1 MTGEYYITKDLL
13 KQHSPCEDGYRWFC
27 ENYPNGGKYQEI
39 LDKLCD
45 DNRFGDACWLL
56 SKIGATTDIL
66 ELDTLEDHNKQ
77 ICFAG
82 SIKVRDT
89 IRVLNIKAGGHI
101 EAGEYI
107 GASGY
112 IEAGGYIKAGEDIE
126 AGEGINAS
134 WGIKAGGDIEA
145 GWDIKAGE
153 NINAGAF
160 IKAGEDINA
169 GLDIEAGWGIKAGE
183 DIKGGGDIK
192 AGEDIVAVWGIK
204 AGWSIEAGGYIK
216 AGNDYG
222 IYAGLNV
229 RLSEQEQY
237 GYITAKAKPENI
249 MCGNWKE
256 SEST

>member
-1 MTGEYYITKDLL
+1 MTGEYYITKELL
-13 KQHSPCEDGYRWFC
+13 KQHSPCIDGYRWFC

-39 LDKLCD
+39 LDKLCA
-45 DNRFGDACWLL
+45 DNRFNDACWLL
-56 SKIGATTDIL
+56 DEMGATTDEL
-66 ELDTLEDHNKQ
+66 EINTLEDDNKL

-82 SIKVRDT
+82 SVIVENRIKVES
-89 IRVLNIKAGGHI
+89 IRVGGGIKAGW
-101 EAGEYI
+101 
-107 GASGY
+107 
-112 IEAGGYIKAGEDIE
+112 YIK

-134 WGIKAGGDIEA
+134 WY
-145 GWDIKAGE
+145 
-153 NINAGAF
+153 
-160 IKAGEDINA
+160 
-169 GLDIEAGWGIKAGE
+169 
-183 DIKGGGDIK
+183 IK
-192 AGEDIVAVWGIK
+192 AGEDIVAGGDIKAGWGIK
-204 AGWSIEAGGYIK
+204 AGWYIEAGEDIVAGGDIKAGWGIKAGGDIKAGGYIE